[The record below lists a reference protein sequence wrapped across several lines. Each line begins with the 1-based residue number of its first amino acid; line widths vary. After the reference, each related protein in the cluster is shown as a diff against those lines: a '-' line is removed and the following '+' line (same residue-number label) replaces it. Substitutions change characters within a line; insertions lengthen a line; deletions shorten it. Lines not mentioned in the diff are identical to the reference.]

1 MAKIK
6 GMSIFAKTGL
16 LAVCLFGVISVL
28 ATTLTAYTLY
38 TRMTAEFT
46 SKGTAIAQAVA
57 SSSQEILLN
66 RDAATVQAS
75 IDQYLDIEGV
85 AYVFVLDAQRVVI
98 SHTFVPQMP
107 HRLTELTISGK
118 AVRVEEL
125 TVENYGRVIDVSVPV
140 LAGAAGYVHVGMDK
154 ELIMDY
160 FWSAVMEMQ
169 ALMFAALL
177 LCVGVLYAVTRHISR
192 PLTQLTDYAQ
202 RLAAHDFAAEIE
214 VSSRD
219 EIGVLGRA
227 MQSLG
232 GELAVLF
239 SEMESEVAKV
249 AGNLREHM
257 TYLSSIINNL
267 ADGLLVVSPAGEITV
282 INPAMRDFFDLDDKD
297 YVGLPASDVFPE
309 EVANLAAEVSQY
321 NAGVHV
327 EELPL
332 SRSRIGKGVGTAV
345 HTEDEAS
352 QSLGGVLLIRDITR
366 EKELDQLKVDF
377 ISTVSHELRTP
388 MTSVLGFAKI
398 IRKKLEQVV
407 LPAVRESEAVGRTT
421 SQVRENVDIIVYEAE
436 RLTDL
441 INDVLDIAKMESG
454 EVQWHDQLLYMGNVL
469 QQSVDS
475 TRGLWKEKGV
485 EVQIE
490 VQENLP
496 PVRGTMPDLFR

>member
-1 MAKIK
+1 
-6 GMSIFAKTGL
+6 
-16 LAVCLFGVISVL
+16 
-28 ATTLTAYTLY
+28 
-38 TRMTAEFT
+38 
-46 SKGTAIAQAVA
+46 
-57 SSSQEILLN
+57 
-66 RDAATVQAS
+66 
-75 IDQYLDIEGV
+75 
-85 AYVFVLDAQRVVI
+85 
-98 SHTFVPQMP
+98 
-107 HRLTELTISGK
+107 
-118 AVRVEEL
+118 
-125 TVENYGRVIDVSVPV
+125 
-140 LAGAAGYVHVGMDK
+140 
-154 ELIMDY
+154 
-160 FWSAVMEMQ
+160 
-169 ALMFAALL
+169 
-177 LCVGVLYAVTRHISR
+177 
-192 PLTQLTDYAQ
+192 
-202 RLAAHDFAAEIE
+202 
-214 VSSRD
+214 
-219 EIGVLGRA
+219 
-227 MQSLG
+227 
-232 GELAVLF
+232 
-239 SEMESEVAKV
+239 
-249 AGNLREHM
+249 M

-454 EVQWHDQLLYMGNVL
+454 EVQWHDQLLYMGTSAAV
-469 QQSVDS
+469 
-475 TRGLWKEKGV
+475 G
-485 EVQIE
+485 
-490 VQENLP
+490 
-496 PVRGTMPDLFR
+496 